1 MTNESINE
9 PENEP
14 GAFGMKN
21 CSFYRGDEVVFLD
34 KKTKIQR
41 WGIIKD
47 FVYHK
52 SGTVQ
57 VLIDLEG
64 KSTKGVSL
72 VKRLDQIKHR

>member
-1 MTNESINE
+1 MTDELMNE
-9 PENEP
+9 PS
-14 GAFGMKN
+14 AFGIKN
-21 CSFYRGDEVVFLD
+21 CTFHRGDEVVFLD

-47 FVYHK
+47 FVNHK